1 MSCRRAR
8 RRPSLVALT
17 AFTVGFSLAG
27 CGGASNAVSSA
38 PASETSAA
46 ADASTRVEGVVLSE
60 AALAN
65 AGIVVE
71 AAQPRTR
78 SDRILAPALL
88 ALDEMRT
95 ARVGS
100 LQEGLI
106 LETLAQ
112 VGDRVRA
119 RAVLAMMHGHALHD
133 AWAGYRKALADRR
146 RLEKELTFAID
157 AHERAQRL
165 YADKAISLQEVQR
178 AEVERV
184 SAKEMVDMAKAEVDR
199 SIEELEH
206 VGIEMDAASDTNP
219 PARTD
224 SAEAQFPVRSP
235 IGGVVLERLVT
246 PGTTVTPGTPLFVV
260 SELSTLWAVAEID
273 ESHLSRVRVGRPV
286 EVQVAAYPDERFPG
300 TITFIA
306 DVVNPKTRRIT
317 VRSTVPNV
325 GGRLKPEMFA
335 TVALGE
341 SEPRPMIVVPQSA
354 VQAIDGRPVVFI
366 AEAGGRFRPQPV
378 TLGADQDGLIEVRSG
393 LAEGQ
398 PLVTSGSFVLKS
410 ELLKPASGGN

>member
-184 SAKEMVDMAKAEVDR
+184 SAKEMVDMAKAEV
-199 SIEELEH
+199 
-206 VGIEMDAASDTNP
+206 
-219 PARTD
+219 
-224 SAEAQFPVRSP
+224 
-235 IGGVVLERLVT
+235 LERLVT

>member
-1 MSCRRAR
+1 
-8 RRPSLVALT
+8 
-17 AFTVGFSLAG
+17 
-27 CGGASNAVSSA
+27 
-38 PASETSAA
+38 
-46 ADASTRVEGVVLSE
+46 
-60 AALAN
+60 
-65 AGIVVE
+65 
-71 AAQPRTR
+71 
-78 SDRILAPALL
+78 
-88 ALDEMRT
+88 
-95 ARVGS
+95 
-100 LQEGLI
+100 LI